1 MKIICKILFFISLV
15 CVMSGCSKLSVPDD
29 IMEMQPGNVY
39 FKIDGSA
46 SMNDLLRTKATG
58 EIQTSE
64 EKQVSNLFAVVFEDA
79 IATGTTEV
87 STDIFH
93 KCVEIDLTNVTTNL
107 VNLSFTLG
115 SEGDFLV
122 TFVANA
128 NPALQGKIKALT
140 SASTVQNLK
149 DIIVESPDPSTKPD
163 NGNLND
169 QPGMLMTSA
178 FYKFTASYDLPTN
191 LHTIYLNR
199 VMSRIDIINEAPG
212 VTVSE
217 VKFYNRTVKTYLY
230 NDGTKLLSG
239 NIETS
244 SPKTY
249 TIPNGGLVG
258 NKENPT
264 EYKEEIY
271 SYEQYYDLVSGS
283 SPYLDITFKRD
294 GDLSPSSHRV
304 LLQDQNGTPIGLKR
318 NNLYRIHLRNDAGLI
333 EYEITVDDWNKYDDI
348 AVSDDDIINGA
359 LGDPVDGEVNG
370 PEWGDGGD
378 GDDVETDPLPYPEW
392 EEGGSENIP
401 SEPVV

>member
-15 CVMSGCSKLSVPDD
+15 CMMSGCSKLSVPDD

-58 EIQTSE
+58 EIQTPE

-79 IATGTTEV
+79 STADLAEV
-87 STDIFH
+87 SGDKFH

-128 NPALQGKIKALT
+128 NPALQGKIKTLT
-140 SASTVQNLK
+140 SASTVQDLK

-163 NGNLND
+163 NNNLTN

-217 VKFYNRTVKTYLY
+217 VNFYNRTVKTYLY
-230 NDGTKLLSG
+230 NDAFAVFGDKD
-239 NIETS
+239 NIEVS
-244 SPKTY
+244 SLKTY

-271 SYEQYYDLVSGS
+271 SYEQYYKDDSK
-283 SPYLDITFKRD
+283 PYLDITYQRD
-294 GDLSPSSHRV
+294 GDVSPSVHRV
-304 LLQDQNGTPIGLKR
+304 LLQDQNGDPIGLKR

-359 LGDPVDGEVNG
+359 LGDPVAVSY
-370 PEWGDGGD
+370 
-378 GDDVETDPLPYPEW
+378 TH
-392 EEGGSENIP
+392 
-401 SEPVV
+401 

>member
-15 CVMSGCSKLSVPDD
+15 CMMSGCSKLSVPDD

-58 EIQTSE
+58 EIQTPE

-79 IATGTTEV
+79 STADLAEV
-87 STDIFH
+87 SGDKFH

-140 SASTVQNLK
+140 SASTVQDLK

-163 NGNLND
+163 NNNLTN

-239 NIETS
+239 NIETP

-249 TIPNGGLVG
+249 TIPGGILG
-258 NKENPT
+258 DKENPT

-271 SYEQYYDLVSGS
+271 SYEQYYKDDSK
-283 SPYLDITFKRD
+283 PYLVITYQRD
-294 GDLSPSSHRV
+294 GDVNSSVHRV
-304 LLQDQNGTPIGLKR
+304 LLQDQNGDPIGLKR

-392 EEGGSENIP
+392 EEGGTENIP

>member
-1 MKIICKILFFISLV
+1 
-15 CVMSGCSKLSVPDD
+15 MSGCSKLSVPDD

-46 SMNDLLRTKATG
+46 SMSDLLRTKATG

-79 IATGTTEV
+79 ITTDPAEV
-87 STDIFH
+87 PGDKFH

-115 SEGDFLV
+115 SAGDFLV

-140 SASTVQNLK
+140 SARTVQDLK

-163 NGNLND
+163 NGNLKD

-230 NDGTKLLSG
+230 NDAFAVFGNKD

-244 SPKTY
+244 PKTY
-249 TIPNGGLVG
+249 AIPNGGLVG

-271 SYEQYYDLVSGS
+271 SYEQYYKVDSK
-283 SPYLDITFKRD
+283 PYLDITYQRD
-294 GDLSPSSHRV
+294 GDLSPSFHRV
-304 LLQDQNGTPIGLKR
+304 LLQDQNGIPIGLKR

-392 EEGGSENIP
+392 EEGGTENIP

>member
-1 MKIICKILFFISLV
+1 
-15 CVMSGCSKLSVPDD
+15 MSGCSKLSVPDD

-58 EIQTSE
+58 EIQTPE

-79 IATGTTEV
+79 STADLAEV
-87 STDIFH
+87 SGDKFH

-115 SEGDFLV
+115 SAGDFLV

-140 SASTVQNLK
+140 SASTVQDLK

-163 NGNLND
+163 NNNLTN

-239 NIETS
+239 NIETP

-249 TIPNGGLVG
+249 TIPGGILG
-258 NKENPT
+258 DKENPT

-271 SYEQYYDLVSGS
+271 SYEQYYKDDSK
-283 SPYLDITFKRD
+283 PYLVITYQRD
-294 GDLSPSSHRV
+294 GDVNSSVHRV
-304 LLQDQNGTPIGLKR
+304 LLQDQNGDPIGLKR

-392 EEGGSENIP
+392 EEGGTENIP

>member
-15 CVMSGCSKLSVPDD
+15 CMMSGCSKLSVPDD

-58 EIQTSE
+58 EIQTPE

-79 IATGTTEV
+79 STADLAEV
-87 STDIFH
+87 SGDKFH

-115 SEGDFLV
+115 SAGDFLV

-140 SASTVQNLK
+140 SASTVQDLK

-163 NGNLND
+163 NNNLTN

-239 NIETS
+239 NIETP

-249 TIPNGGLVG
+249 TIPGGILG
-258 NKENPT
+258 DKENPT

-271 SYEQYYDLVSGS
+271 SYEQYYKDDSK
-283 SPYLDITFKRD
+283 PYLVITYQRD
-294 GDLSPSSHRV
+294 GDVNSSVHRV
-304 LLQDQNGTPIGLKR
+304 LLQDQNGDPIGLKR

-392 EEGGSENIP
+392 EEGGTENIP